1 MNKSCKNKCK
11 KQMNLSQKCIKKKC
25 KSDVDGLKKSKSLKN
40 NASKL
45 KKCLS
50 SKCKK
55 ELNNVKKSQKSK
67 NIKEKFDA
75 NMNLGMCLIK
85 NCKQNVNSIQT
96 KTKGILNCIETE
108 CKVENQHVAKC
119 KINHCKL
126 LDNIPKNLRQKVLKK
141 LKKK

>member
-11 KQMNLSQKCIKKKC
+11 KQLNLSQKCVIQKC
-25 KSDVDGLKKSKSLKN
+25 KSDVDSLKKSKSLKN
-40 NASKL
+40 NASKI

-55 ELNNVKKSQKSK
+55 ELNNVKTSQKSK

-75 NMNLGMCLIK
+75 NMNLGKCLIN
-85 NCKQNVNSIQT
+85 NCKQDINSIQE
-96 KTKGILNCIETE
+96 KTKGILNCIENE
-108 CKVENQHVAKC
+108 CKVENKNLAKC

-126 LDNIPKNLRQKVLKK
+126 LDKVPKNLRNKVLKK
-141 LKKK
+141 LS